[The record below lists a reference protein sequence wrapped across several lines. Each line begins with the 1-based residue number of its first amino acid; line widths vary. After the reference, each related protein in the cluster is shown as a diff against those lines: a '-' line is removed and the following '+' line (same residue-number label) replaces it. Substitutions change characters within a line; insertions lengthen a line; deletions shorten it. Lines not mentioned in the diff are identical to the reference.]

1 MRTIQEP
8 DKFRTNIRTELD
20 KLIDDEKIT
29 RNLEKGI
36 LNYSISVAKEK
47 NIVRKWDNNYFVVL
61 YIERLRTI
69 MHNLKHNT
77 ELMNI
82 LMSSEIKPHKIA
94 FMTHQEMNP
103 KRWETLIND
112 KKIRDNNMYNP
123 QLDAN
128 TDNFTC
134 RRCKSKRC
142 SYYQLQTRSADE
154 PMTTF
159 VTCIDCGNRWKC

>member
-20 KLIDDEKIT
+20 KLINDEKIT

-82 LMSSEIKPHKIA
+82 LTTNEIKPHKIA

>member
-1 MRTIQEP
+1 MRTIKDP
-8 DKFRTNIRTELD
+8 DTFRSNIRTELH
-20 KLIDDEKIT
+20 KIVNDEKIT
-29 RNLEKGI
+29 CNLEKGI
-36 LNYSISVAKEK
+36 LNYSIMVAKEK
-47 NIVRKWDNNYFVVL
+47 NIVRKWDNTYFVVL
-61 YIERLRTI
+61 YIERMRTI
-69 MHNLKHNT
+69 MYNLKHNP
-77 ELMNI
+77 ELMSI

-94 FMTHQEMNP
+94 FMTHQEMKP
-103 KRWETLIND
+103 SRWERLIND
-112 KKIRDNNMYNP
+112 KKIRDKNMYNP